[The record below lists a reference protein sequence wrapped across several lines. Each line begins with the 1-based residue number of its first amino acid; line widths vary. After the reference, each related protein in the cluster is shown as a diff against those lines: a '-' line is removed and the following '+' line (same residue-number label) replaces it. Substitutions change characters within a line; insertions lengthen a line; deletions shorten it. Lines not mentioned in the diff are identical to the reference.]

1 MFQCEFVLKRG
12 GFFELRWLLIFFCET
27 FGDSELSTRIYSTNI
42 DDTHFKCPS
51 DADAVVKEVYQPASG
66 HHPL

>member
-12 GFFELRWLLIFFCET
+12 GIFELRWLLIFCCET

-42 DDTHFKCPS
+42 DDTHFKFPS
-51 DADAVVKEVYQPASG
+51 DAVVKEVHQPASE